1 MGVSDRRYPRGQR
14 FIGRETFL
22 EGDAL
27 VTLDLRSLIGR
38 LDEHCRRA
46 LEAAAG
52 LTMSRTHY
60 NVEIEHWLVKLAD
73 GTDTDIAAIFRQ
85 YEIDHGRF
93 MADLNKALDRLK
105 TGNSRAPGLAPD
117 VVDTAKQAWLLAS
130 IEQGLSRVRSGHV
143 LLALLSDETL
153 ARRAREASS
162 QLLKIQ
168 PDVLKRDLATIT
180 AGSIEASTPL
190 AADGAAPVADENG
203 VPRPAGSGALDLY
216 TYDLTDRA
224 RKGKIDPILGRDFEI
239 RQAIDILTLS
249 LIHI

>member
-1 MGVSDRRYPRGQR
+1 
-14 FIGRETFL
+14 
-22 EGDAL
+22 
-27 VTLDLRSLIGR
+27 
-38 LDEHCRRA
+38 
-46 LEAAAG
+46 
-52 LTMSRTHY
+52 MSRTHY

-180 AGSIEASTPL
+180 AGSIEAS
-190 AADGAAPVADENG
+190 
-203 VPRPAGSGALDLY
+203 
-216 TYDLTDRA
+216 
-224 RKGKIDPILGRDFEI
+224 
-239 RQAIDILTLS
+239 LS
-249 LIHI
+249 LIHISEPTRPY

>member
-143 LLALLSDETL
+143 LLALL
-153 ARRAREASS
+153 
-162 QLLKIQ
+162 
-168 PDVLKRDLATIT
+168 
-180 AGSIEASTPL
+180 
-190 AADGAAPVADENG
+190 
-203 VPRPAGSGALDLY
+203 
-216 TYDLTDRA
+216 
-224 RKGKIDPILGRDFEI
+224 
-239 RQAIDILTLS
+239 LS